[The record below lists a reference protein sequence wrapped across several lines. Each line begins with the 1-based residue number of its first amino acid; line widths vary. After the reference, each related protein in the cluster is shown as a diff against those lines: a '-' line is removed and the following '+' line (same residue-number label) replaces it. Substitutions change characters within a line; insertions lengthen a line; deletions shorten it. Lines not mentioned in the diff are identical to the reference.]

1 MSSRDAIL
9 RVLRRAA
16 PPPRPLPE
24 EPAAITWPD
33 PVAQF
38 LETAN
43 GIGAPA
49 ARVPDLAA
57 LDGAIQGLEAW
68 RKARKT
74 VSLVQGAGRS
84 SFDVATAKDPH
95 ELEGIDVAVVPG
107 ELGVA
112 ENGAVWIPG
121 KLLGPHRAIFV
132 IPQHLVLVV
141 PAGAIVN
148 NMQEAYA
155 RMTIERPGFGAW
167 VAGPSKTADI
177 EQALVVGAHGPMTC
191 TVFVLG

>member
-9 RVLRRAA
+9 KALRRAA
-16 PPPRPLPE
+16 PPPRSLPE
-24 EPAAITWPD
+24 YPEAITFPD

-38 LETAN
+38 VETAN
-43 GIGAPA
+43 AIGAPA

-57 LDGAIQGLEAW
+57 LDRAVQGLEAW
-68 RKARKT
+68 KQARKT
-74 VSLVQGAGRS
+74 VSLVPGAGRS
-84 SFDVATAKDPH
+84 SLDVAAAKDPH
-95 ELEGIDVAVVPG
+95 ELEGIDVAVLRG

-121 KLLGPHRAIFV
+121 RLLGPHRAVFV

-141 PAGAIVN
+141 QASAIVN

-155 RMTIERPGFGAW
+155 RMTIDHPGFGAW

-191 TVFVLG
+191 AVFVVG

>member
-1 MSSRDAIL
+1 MSSREAIL
-9 RVLRRAA
+9 KALRRAA

-38 LETAN
+38 VETAN
-43 GIGAPA
+43 AIGAPA

-57 LDGAIQGLEAW
+57 LDGAIQGLEVW
-68 RKARKT
+68 KKAEKT
-74 VSLVQGAGRS
+74 VSLVPGAGRS
-84 SFDVATAKDPH
+84 TFEVAAARDPH
-95 ELEGIDVAVVPG
+95 ELEGIDVAVLPG

-148 NMQEAYA
+148 NMQEAYT

-191 TVFVLG
+191 AVFVLG